1 MLFRSH
7 ILFISFPVTIEQ
19 PQQDQKDLTKQQ
31 EQLNNLKQQNRDLQR
46 RIGKCV
52 SRKTYQQNMNEDL
65 RKLERGINRMMKN
78 YQKKK
83 TMERKEQQK
92 RKMDRQ
98 SASNGNV
105 ALAQNCSQT
114 SFKKLEELID
124 SLTEER

>member
-1 MLFRSH
+1 
-7 ILFISFPVTIEQ
+7 
-19 PQQDQKDLTKQQ
+19 
-31 EQLNNLKQQNRDLQR
+31 
-46 RIGKCV
+46 
-52 SRKTYQQNMNEDL
+52 MNDDL

-124 SLTEER
+124 LLTEERAFRALLNEEELS